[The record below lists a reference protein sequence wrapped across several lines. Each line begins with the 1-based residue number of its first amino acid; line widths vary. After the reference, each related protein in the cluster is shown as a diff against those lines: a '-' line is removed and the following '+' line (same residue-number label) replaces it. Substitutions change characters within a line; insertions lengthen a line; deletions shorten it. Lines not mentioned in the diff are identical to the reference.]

1 MSLSFQG
8 PALGSV
14 GVNSDGDIYADWYRP
29 LDAKVSFPISRLLR
43 GFVEGRNLNDAP
55 RIRYAAIPERRT
67 AHEIYS
73 RDFYAG
79 IDWRF

>member
-1 MSLSFQG
+1 
-8 PALGSV
+8 V
-14 GVNSDGDIYADWYRP
+14 TRI
-29 LDAKVSFPISRLLR
+29 LR
-43 GFVEGRNLNDAP
+43 VFFEARNLNDEP
-55 RIRYAAIPERRT
+55 RIRYARIPSRRT

>member
-1 MSLSFQG
+1 M
-8 PALGSV
+8 
-14 GVNSDGDIYADWYRP
+14 
-29 LDAKVSFPISRLLR
+29 SFPISRMFR
-43 GFVEGRNLNDAP
+43 GFVEARNLNDEP
-55 RIRYAAIPERRT
+55 RIRYAAIPDRRT

>member
-1 MSLSFQG
+1 MRRCR
-8 PALGSV
+8 
-14 GVNSDGDIYADWYRP
+14 NRTIRNDIDRRRKRSSRSCIAGRS
-29 LDAKVSFPISRLLR
+29 SFPISRLLR
-43 GFVEGRNLNDAP
+43 GFVEGRNLNDVA
-55 RIRYAAIPERRT
+55 RIRYAAIPTRRT

>member
-1 MSLSFQG
+1 MF
-8 PALGSV
+8 
-14 GVNSDGDIYADWYRP
+14 
-29 LDAKVSFPISRLLR
+29 R